1 MKAVQTL
8 DMDDPRL
15 VRAYTLV
22 AMAITAGTRNKEIRF
37 ANEQDIDTNNWT
49 FDIIHVKG
57 EDTYG
62 QPRLVPI
69 IPAIRGLL
77 LSYLFL
83 IKRWKCQN
91 KIDSPAL
98 FPSKGSSDGYLS
110 SNGIREI
117 KNIVEKDL
125 NIKFELRTS
134 RRTFGQKYIDS
145 DLDIESVSV
154 LMGHSTTKTTEKF
167 YGRRRNLQ
175 ALEKAKR
182 SWDNSAKIWK
192 NDDSVGGQ
200 DLRSVGGQGNL
211 D

>member
-1 MKAVQTL
+1 MCIQYEECGPSAVVPTL
-8 DMDDPRL
+8 AP
-15 VRAYTLV
+15 
-22 AMAITAGTRNKEIRF
+22 RNKEIRF
-37 ANEQDIDTNNWT
+37 ANEQDIDTINWT
-49 FDIIHVKG
+49 FDIVHVKG

-77 LSYLFL
+77 LSYLLL

-98 FPSKGSSDGYLS
+98 FPSKGSSDCYLS
-110 SNGIREI
+110 INGIREI

-125 NIKFELRTS
+125 NIKFELRAC

-154 LMGHSTTKTTEKF
+154 LMGHSTTRTTEKY

-175 ALEKAKR
+175 AIEKAK
-182 SWDNSAKIWK
+182 SVWDNSAKIWK

-200 DLRSVGGQGNL
+200 YPESTGGQGNL